1 MADNNEIDSL
11 KLGIEVGDLSS
22 SDIKN
27 IKDLSSSL
35 AALDK
40 VLSSEFMKNLETL
53 SHLKINV
60 NVSKLKQAAK
70 QVQKAVA
77 PTSASGT
84 VLDGDVDI
92 AEEKKRLQ
100 KEIKQR
106 QQAIDSI
113 FEESGKS
120 AKDSAAVFIEK
131 GVIEPEIKANEEQE
145 KQISLWEKFK
155 QKVKSVGEVIKK
167 LGKAIVRVAIYRAIR
182 AAIKGIVQ
190 TIRNGLQAFAEFSPK
205 FEQTMTALTSA
216 GRNFK
221 MSFTAAFAPI
231 LESIAP
237 ALIQIVNSFT
247 QLNNKLAETI
257 AYLKGAGEYTKVNTE
272 YQEQY
277 NKAVNLLPFD
287 KFNVLQQS
295 SYGGFE
301 KVAVDT
307 EKMAKNAP
315 KLGKIKAVITSFKE
329 TLKDVVATLGKA
341 WEFIKSIFG
350 ECGDV
355 ILTFMKS
362 NIDFSKLLWQTLG
375 SLLNVVK
382 VILNLDFSKSI
393 IYTSLTLL
401 SGVLTTIVGIAKTFL
416 DILNSIL
423 NRDFSGFGER
433 VKSYFN
439 FGFTKKAKNAPKLGK
454 IKAVITSFKETLKDV
469 VATLGK
475 AWEFIKS
482 IFGECGD
489 VILTFMK
496 SNIDFSKLLWQTL
509 GSLLNVVKVI
519 LNLDFSKSIIYTS
532 LTLLSGV
539 LTTIVGIAKTFLDIL
554 NSILNRDFSG
564 FGERVKSYFNFGFT
578 KNLWNRG
585 RRGGFIK
592 DFLKW
597 KFHIGTYATGG
608 LPDTGSLFL
617 AGERG
622 AELVTNVGSSQSA
635 VMNMQQ
641 LQQAIYGGMVSAL
654 STMQQVGGHETAQP
668 ITVKIGEDTL
678 FEITRKSATRRGLDF
693 AKV

>member
-60 NVSKLKQAAK
+60 NVSELKQAAK

-77 PTSASGT
+77 PTPASGT
-84 VLDGDVDI
+84 VLGGGVDI
-92 AEEKKRLQ
+92 AEEKKKLQ

-106 QQAIDSI
+106 QQAIDENLEYSQKIFDGAAGTPFQLRAEDLQKEQDVAQATWQSYREMAKEARKTKKALESTVFGANSKNKTSYQYIGKDLTAVKQTITGTLDKITITTKGKSNEVKKAIDSI

-120 AKDSAAVFIEK
+120 AKDSASVFIEK
-131 GVIEPEIKANEEQE
+131 GVIEPEIKANEQQ
-145 KQISLWEKFK
+145 KKHIILWEKFK
-155 QKVKSVGEVIKK
+155 QKVKSVGDVIKKLGDREDKEEKKSKASGFGGK

-190 TIRNGLQAFAEFSPK
+190 TIRQGLQAFAEFSPK

-221 MSFTAAFAPI
+221 MSFTTAFAPI

-301 KVAVDT
+301 KAAVDT

-315 KLGKIKAVITSFKE
+315 KLEKIKAVITSFKE
-329 TLKDVVATLGKA
+329 GLKVVVATLGKA

-350 ECGDV
+350 EYGDV
-355 ILTFMKS
+355 ILTVMKS
-362 NIDFSKLLWQTLG
+362 SIDFSKMLWQTLG

-416 DILNSIL
+416 DII
-423 NRDFSGFGER
+423 
-433 VKSYFN
+433 
-439 FGFTKKAKNAPKLGK
+439 
-454 IKAVITSFKETLKDV
+454 
-469 VATLGK
+469 
-475 AWEFIKS
+475 
-482 IFGECGD
+482 
-489 VILTFMK
+489 
-496 SNIDFSKLLWQTL
+496 
-509 GSLLNVVKVI
+509 
-519 LNLDFSKSIIYTS
+519 
-532 LTLLSGV
+532 
-539 LTTIVGIAKTFLDIL
+539 

-622 AELVTNVGSSQSA
+622 AELVTNVGSGQSA

>member
-60 NVSKLKQAAK
+60 NVSELKQAAK

-77 PTSASGT
+77 PELKDGAIFG
-84 VLDGDVDI
+84 GDVDI
-92 AEEKKRLQ
+92 AEEKKKLQ
-100 KEIKQR
+100 KLMKQR
-106 QQAIDSI
+106 QQAIDENLEYSQKIFDGVSGNPFQLRAEDLQKEQDAAQATLQSYKEMAKEARKTKQALESTIFGANSKTSYQYIGKDLTAVKQTITGTLDKITITTKGKSNEVKKAIDSI

-131 GVIEPEIKANEEQE
+131 GVIEPEIKANEQQ
-145 KQISLWEKFK
+145 KKHISLWERFK
-155 QKVKSVGEVIKK
+155 QKVKSVGEVIKKLGDREDKEEKKSKASGFGGK

-190 TIRNGLQAFAEFSPK
+190 TIRQGLQAFAEFSPK

-301 KVAVDT
+301 KAAVDT

-315 KLGKIKAVITSFKE
+315 KLEKIKAYITSYKE
-329 TLKDVVATLGKA
+329 TLKAVVSTLGKA
-341 WEFIKSIFG
+341 WEFVKSIFG
-350 ECGDV
+350 EYGDI
-355 ILTFMKS
+355 ILTVMKS
-362 NIDFSKLLWQTLG
+362 SVDFSKLLWQ
-375 SLLNVVK
+375 V
-382 VILNLDFSKSI
+382 
-393 IYTSLTLL
+393 
-401 SGVLTTIVGIAKTFL
+401 
-416 DILNSIL
+416 
-423 NRDFSGFGER
+423 
-433 VKSYFN
+433 
-439 FGFTKKAKNAPKLGK
+439 
-454 IKAVITSFKETLKDV
+454 
-469 VATLGK
+469 
-475 AWEFIKS
+475 
-482 IFGECGD
+482 
-489 VILTFMK
+489 
-496 SNIDFSKLLWQTL
+496 L

-578 KNLWNRG
+578 KNLWG
-585 RRGGFIK
+585 RSRKGGFIK

-617 AGERG
+617 AGEHG
-622 AELVTNVGSSQSA
+622 AELVTNVGSGQSA

>member
-60 NVSKLKQAAK
+60 NVSELKQAAK

-77 PTSASGT
+77 PTSTSGT
-84 VLDGDVDI
+84 IFGDGVDVADI
-92 AEEKKRLQ
+92 TEEKKKLQ
-100 KEIKQR
+100 KLIKQR
-106 QQAIDSI
+106 QQAIDENLEYSQKVLDDKPDNP
-113 FEESGKS
+113 FLLR
-120 AKDSAAVFIEK
+120 AKELQQQQDIDLATLQSYREQINEARKKQKALENANLSEVKKNAEK
-131 GVIEPEIKANEEQE
+131 NVVQPEIKANEQQE
-145 KQISLWEKFK
+145 KHISLWEKFK
-155 QKVKSVGEVIKK
+155 QKVKSVGDVIKKLGDREDKEEKKSKASGFVGK
-167 LGKAIVRVAIYRAIR
+167 LGKAIVRVAVYRAIR

-190 TIRNGLQAFAEFSPK
+190 TIRNGLQSFAEFSPK

-247 QLNNKLAETI
+247 QLNNKLAETL

-277 NKAVNLLPFD
+277 NKAINLLPFD

-301 KVAVDT
+301 KTAVDT

-315 KLGKIKAVITSFKE
+315 KLEKIKAVITSFKE
-329 TLKDVVATLGKA
+329 ALKAVVAALGKA
-341 WEFIKSIFG
+341 WEYIKSIFG
-350 ECGDV
+350 EYGDV
-355 ILTFMKS
+355 ILTVMKAS
-362 NIDFSKLLWQTLG
+362 INFGKQLWETLG
-375 SLLNVVK
+375 ALINAIK

-393 IYTSLTLL
+393 IYSSLAVFA
-401 SGVLTTIVGIAKTFL
+401 GILTTIVGIAKTFL
-416 DILNSIL
+416 DILKSIL
-423 NRDFSGFGER
+423 TLDFSGFGER
-433 VKSYFN
+433 VKGYFN
-439 FGFTKKAKNAPKLGK
+439 
-454 IKAVITSFKETLKDV
+454 
-469 VATLGK
+469 
-475 AWEFIKS
+475 
-482 IFGECGD
+482 
-489 VILTFMK
+489 
-496 SNIDFSKLLWQTL
+496 
-509 GSLLNVVKVI
+509 
-519 LNLDFSKSIIYTS
+519 Y
-532 LTLLSGV
+532 
-539 LTTIVGIAKTFLDIL
+539 
-554 NSILNRDFSG
+554 
-564 FGERVKSYFNFGFT
+564 GFT

-585 RRGGFIK
+585 GRGRGIK
-592 DFLKW
+592 NFFKGL
-597 KFHIGTYATGG
+597 FNIGTYATGG
-608 LPDTGSLFL
+608 FPDTGSLFL

-622 AELVTNVGSSQSA
+622 AELVTNVGSGQSA

>member
-60 NVSKLKQAAK
+60 NVSELKQAAK

-77 PTSASGT
+77 PTPASGT
-84 VLDGDVDI
+84 VLGGGVDI
-92 AEEKKRLQ
+92 AEEKKKLQ

-106 QQAIDSI
+106 QQAIDENLEYSQKIFDGAAGNPFQLSAEDLQKEQDVAQATWQSYREMAKEARKTKKALESTVFGANSKNKTSYQYIGKDLTAVKQTITGTLDKITITTKGKSNEVKKAIDSI

-131 GVIEPEIKANEEQE
+131 GVIEPEIKANEQQ
-145 KQISLWEKFK
+145 KKHIILWEKFK
-155 QKVKSVGEVIKK
+155 QTVKSVGDVIKKLGDREDKEEKKSRASGFGGK

-190 TIRNGLQAFAEFSPK
+190 TIKQGLQAFAEFSPK

-237 ALIQIVNSFT
+237 ALIQIVNSST

-301 KVAVDT
+301 KAAVDT

-315 KLGKIKAVITSFKE
+315 KLEKIKAVITSFKE
-329 TLKDVVATLGKA
+329 ALKAVVGALGKA
-341 WEFIKSIFG
+341 WEFVKSIFG
-350 ECGDV
+350 EYGDV
-355 ILTFMKS
+355 ILTVMKAS
-362 NIDFSKLLWQTLG
+362 INFGKQIWEVLG
-375 SLLNVVK
+375 ALINAIK

-393 IYTSLTLL
+393 IYSSLAVFA
-401 SGVLTTIVGIAKTFL
+401 GILTTIVGIAKTFL
-416 DILNSIL
+416 DILKSIL
-423 NRDFSGFGER
+423 TLDFSGFGER
-433 VKSYFN
+433 VKGYFN
-439 FGFTKKAKNAPKLGK
+439 
-454 IKAVITSFKETLKDV
+454 
-469 VATLGK
+469 
-475 AWEFIKS
+475 
-482 IFGECGD
+482 
-489 VILTFMK
+489 
-496 SNIDFSKLLWQTL
+496 
-509 GSLLNVVKVI
+509 
-519 LNLDFSKSIIYTS
+519 Y
-532 LTLLSGV
+532 
-539 LTTIVGIAKTFLDIL
+539 
-554 NSILNRDFSG
+554 
-564 FGERVKSYFNFGFT
+564 GFT

-585 RRGGFIK
+585 GRGKGIK
-592 DFLKW
+592 NFFKGL
-597 KFHIGTYATGG
+597 FNIGTYATGG

-622 AELVTNVGSSQSA
+622 AELVTNVGSGQSA

>member
-60 NVSKLKQAAK
+60 NVSELKQAAK

-77 PTSASGT
+77 PTSASETIFG
-84 VLDGDVDI
+84 DGVDVADI
-92 AEEKKRLQ
+92 TEEKKKLQ
-100 KEIKQR
+100 KLIKQR
-106 QQAIDSI
+106 QQAIDENLEYSQKVLDDKPDNP
-113 FEESGKS
+113 FLLR
-120 AKDSAAVFIEK
+120 AKELQQQQDIDLATLQSYREQINEARKKQKALENANFSEVKKNAEK
-131 GVIEPEIKANEEQE
+131 NVVQPEIKANEQQE
-145 KQISLWEKFK
+145 KHISLWEKFK

-167 LGKAIVRVAIYRAIR
+167 LGDREDKEEKKSKASGFVGKLGKAIVRVAVYRAIR

-190 TIRNGLQAFAEFSPK
+190 TIRSGLQSFAEFSPK

-247 QLNNKLAETI
+247 QLNNKLAETL

-277 NKAVNLLPFD
+277 NKAINLLPFD

-301 KVAVDT
+301 KTAVDT

-315 KLGKIKAVITSFKE
+315 KLEKIKAVITSFKE
-329 TLKDVVATLGKA
+329 ALKAVVAALGKA
-341 WEFIKSIFG
+341 WEYIKSIFG
-350 ECGDV
+350 EYGDV
-355 ILTFMKS
+355 ILTVMKAS
-362 NIDFSKLLWQTLG
+362 INFGKQLWETLG
-375 SLLNVVK
+375 ALINAIK

-393 IYTSLTLL
+393 IYSSLAVFA
-401 SGVLTTIVGIAKTFL
+401 GILTTIVGIAKTFL
-416 DILNSIL
+416 DILKSIL
-423 NRDFSGFGER
+423 TLDFSGFGER
-433 VKSYFN
+433 VKGYFN
-439 FGFTKKAKNAPKLGK
+439 
-454 IKAVITSFKETLKDV
+454 
-469 VATLGK
+469 
-475 AWEFIKS
+475 
-482 IFGECGD
+482 
-489 VILTFMK
+489 
-496 SNIDFSKLLWQTL
+496 
-509 GSLLNVVKVI
+509 
-519 LNLDFSKSIIYTS
+519 Y
-532 LTLLSGV
+532 
-539 LTTIVGIAKTFLDIL
+539 
-554 NSILNRDFSG
+554 
-564 FGERVKSYFNFGFT
+564 GFT

-585 RRGGFIK
+585 GRGRGIK
-592 DFLKW
+592 NFFKGL
-597 KFHIGTYATGG
+597 FNIGTYATGG

>member
-60 NVSKLKQAAK
+60 NVSELKQAAK

-84 VLDGDVDI
+84 IFGDGVDVADI
-92 AEEKKRLQ
+92 TEEKKKLQ
-100 KEIKQR
+100 KLIKQR
-106 QQAIDSI
+106 QQAIDENLEYSQKVLDDKPDNP
-113 FEESGKS
+113 FLLR
-120 AKDSAAVFIEK
+120 AKELQQQQDIDLATLQSYREQINEARKKQKALENANFSEVKKNAEK
-131 GVIEPEIKANEEQE
+131 NVVQPEIKANEQQE
-145 KQISLWEKFK
+145 KHISLWEKFK
-155 QKVKSVGEVIKK
+155 QKVKSVGDVIKKLGDREDKEEKKSKASGFVGK
-167 LGKAIVRVAIYRAIR
+167 LGKAIVRVAVYRAIR

-190 TIRNGLQAFAEFSPK
+190 TIRSGLQSFAEFSPK

-247 QLNNKLAETI
+247 QLNNKLAETL

-277 NKAVNLLPFD
+277 NKAINLLPFD

-301 KVAVDT
+301 KTAVDT

-315 KLGKIKAVITSFKE
+315 KLEKIKAVITSFKE
-329 TLKDVVATLGKA
+329 ALKAVVAALGKA
-341 WEFIKSIFG
+341 WEYIKSIFG
-350 ECGDV
+350 EYGDV
-355 ILTFMKS
+355 ILTVMKAS
-362 NIDFSKLLWQTLG
+362 INFGKQLWETLG
-375 SLLNVVK
+375 ALINAIK

-393 IYTSLTLL
+393 IYSSLAVFA
-401 SGVLTTIVGIAKTFL
+401 GILTTIVGIAKTFL
-416 DILNSIL
+416 DILKSIL
-423 NRDFSGFGER
+423 TLDFSGFGER

-439 FGFTKKAKNAPKLGK
+439 
-454 IKAVITSFKETLKDV
+454 
-469 VATLGK
+469 
-475 AWEFIKS
+475 
-482 IFGECGD
+482 
-489 VILTFMK
+489 
-496 SNIDFSKLLWQTL
+496 
-509 GSLLNVVKVI
+509 
-519 LNLDFSKSIIYTS
+519 Y
-532 LTLLSGV
+532 
-539 LTTIVGIAKTFLDIL
+539 
-554 NSILNRDFSG
+554 
-564 FGERVKSYFNFGFT
+564 GFT

-585 RRGGFIK
+585 GRGRGIK
-592 DFLKW
+592 NFFKGL
-597 KFHIGTYATGG
+597 FNIGTYATGG

-622 AELVTNVGSSQSA
+622 AELVTNVGSGQSA

>member
-60 NVSKLKQAAK
+60 NVSELKQAAK

-77 PTSASGT
+77 PTSTSGT
-84 VLDGDVDI
+84 IFGDGVDVADI
-92 AEEKKRLQ
+92 TEEKKKLQ
-100 KEIKQR
+100 KLIKQR
-106 QQAIDSI
+106 QQAIDENLEYSQKVLDDKPDNP
-113 FEESGKS
+113 FLLR
-120 AKDSAAVFIEK
+120 AKELQQQQDIDLATLQSYRKQINEARKNQKALENANLSEVKKNAEK
-131 GVIEPEIKANEEQE
+131 NVVQPEIKANEQQE
-145 KQISLWEKFK
+145 KHISLWEKFK
-155 QKVKSVGEVIKK
+155 QKVKSVGDVIKKLGDREDKEEKKSKASGFVGK
-167 LGKAIVRVAIYRAIR
+167 LGKAIVRVAVYRAIR

-190 TIRNGLQAFAEFSPK
+190 TIRNGLQSFAEFSPK

-301 KVAVDT
+301 KAAVDT

-315 KLGKIKAVITSFKE
+315 KLEKIKAVITSFKE
-329 TLKDVVATLGKA
+329 TLKAVVATLGKA
-341 WEFIKSIFG
+341 WEYIKSIFG
-350 ECGDV
+350 EYGDV
-355 ILTFMKS
+355 ILTVMKAS
-362 NIDFSKLLWQTLG
+362 INFGKQLWETLG
-375 SLLNVVK
+375 ALINAIK

-393 IYTSLTLL
+393 IYSSLAVFA
-401 SGVLTTIVGIAKTFL
+401 GILTTIVGIAKTFL
-416 DILNSIL
+416 DILKSIL
-423 NRDFSGFGER
+423 TLDFSGFGER
-433 VKSYFN
+433 VKGYFN
-439 FGFTKKAKNAPKLGK
+439 
-454 IKAVITSFKETLKDV
+454 
-469 VATLGK
+469 
-475 AWEFIKS
+475 
-482 IFGECGD
+482 
-489 VILTFMK
+489 
-496 SNIDFSKLLWQTL
+496 
-509 GSLLNVVKVI
+509 
-519 LNLDFSKSIIYTS
+519 Y
-532 LTLLSGV
+532 
-539 LTTIVGIAKTFLDIL
+539 
-554 NSILNRDFSG
+554 
-564 FGERVKSYFNFGFT
+564 GFT

-585 RRGGFIK
+585 GRGRGIK
-592 DFLKW
+592 NFFKGL
-597 KFHIGTYATGG
+597 FNIGTYATGG
-608 LPDTGSLFL
+608 FPDTGSLFL

-622 AELVTNVGSSQSA
+622 AELVTNVGSGQSA

>member
-60 NVSKLKQAAK
+60 NVSELKQAAK

-84 VLDGDVDI
+84 IFGDGVDVADI
-92 AEEKKRLQ
+92 TEEKRKLQ
-100 KEIKQR
+100 KLIKQR
-106 QQAIDSI
+106 QQAIDENLEYSEKVLDNKPDNP
-113 FEESGKS
+113 FLLR
-120 AKDSAAVFIEK
+120 AKELQQQQDIDRATLQSYREQINEARKKQKALENANFSEVKKNAEK
-131 GVIEPEIKANEEQE
+131 NVVQPEIKANEQQE
-145 KQISLWEKFK
+145 KHISLWEKFK

-167 LGKAIVRVAIYRAIR
+167 LGDREDKEEKKSKASGFVGKLGKAIVRVAVYRAIR

-190 TIRNGLQAFAEFSPK
+190 TIRSGLQSFAEFSPK

-247 QLNNKLAETI
+247 QLNNKLAETL

-277 NKAVNLLPFD
+277 NKAINLLPFD

-301 KVAVDT
+301 KTAVDT

-315 KLGKIKAVITSFKE
+315 KLEKIKAVITSFKE
-329 TLKDVVATLGKA
+329 ALKAVVAALGKA
-341 WEFIKSIFG
+341 WEYIKSIFG
-350 ECGDV
+350 EYGDV
-355 ILTFMKS
+355 ILTVMKAS
-362 NIDFSKLLWQTLG
+362 INFGKQLWETLG
-375 SLLNVVK
+375 ALINAIK

-393 IYTSLTLL
+393 IYSSLAVFA
-401 SGVLTTIVGIAKTFL
+401 GILTTIVGIAKTFL
-416 DILNSIL
+416 DILKSIL
-423 NRDFSGFGER
+423 TLDFSGFGER
-433 VKSYFN
+433 VKGYFN
-439 FGFTKKAKNAPKLGK
+439 
-454 IKAVITSFKETLKDV
+454 
-469 VATLGK
+469 
-475 AWEFIKS
+475 
-482 IFGECGD
+482 
-489 VILTFMK
+489 
-496 SNIDFSKLLWQTL
+496 
-509 GSLLNVVKVI
+509 
-519 LNLDFSKSIIYTS
+519 Y
-532 LTLLSGV
+532 
-539 LTTIVGIAKTFLDIL
+539 
-554 NSILNRDFSG
+554 
-564 FGERVKSYFNFGFT
+564 GFT

-585 RRGGFIK
+585 GRGRGIK
-592 DFLKW
+592 NFFKGL
-597 KFHIGTYATGG
+597 FNIGTYATGG
-608 LPDTGSLFL
+608 FPDTGSLFL

>member
-60 NVSKLKQAAK
+60 NVSELKQAAK

-84 VLDGDVDI
+84 IFGDGVDVADI
-92 AEEKKRLQ
+92 TEEKRKLQ
-100 KEIKQR
+100 KLIKQR
-106 QQAIDSI
+106 QQAIDENLEYSEKVLDNKPDNP
-113 FEESGKS
+113 FLLR
-120 AKDSAAVFIEK
+120 AKELQQQQDIDLATLQSYRKQINEARKTQKALENANLSEVKKNAEK
-131 GVIEPEIKANEEQE
+131 NVVQPEIKANEQQE
-145 KQISLWEKFK
+145 KHISLWERFK

-167 LGKAIVRVAIYRAIR
+167 LGDREDKEEKKSKASGFVGKLGKAIVRVAVYRAIR

-190 TIRNGLQAFAEFSPK
+190 TIRSGLQSFAEFSPK

-247 QLNNKLAETI
+247 QLNNKLAETL

-277 NKAVNLLPFD
+277 NKAINLLPFD

-301 KVAVDT
+301 KTAVDT

-315 KLGKIKAVITSFKE
+315 KLEKIKAVITSFKE
-329 TLKDVVATLGKA
+329 ALKAVVAALGKA
-341 WEFIKSIFG
+341 WEYIKSIFG
-350 ECGDV
+350 EYGDV
-355 ILTFMKS
+355 ILTVMKAS
-362 NIDFSKLLWQTLG
+362 INFGKQLWETLG
-375 SLLNVVK
+375 ALINAIK

-393 IYTSLTLL
+393 IYSSLAVFA
-401 SGVLTTIVGIAKTFL
+401 GILTTIVGIAKTFL
-416 DILNSIL
+416 DILKSIL
-423 NRDFSGFGER
+423 TLDFSGFGER
-433 VKSYFN
+433 VKGYFN
-439 FGFTKKAKNAPKLGK
+439 
-454 IKAVITSFKETLKDV
+454 
-469 VATLGK
+469 
-475 AWEFIKS
+475 
-482 IFGECGD
+482 
-489 VILTFMK
+489 
-496 SNIDFSKLLWQTL
+496 
-509 GSLLNVVKVI
+509 
-519 LNLDFSKSIIYTS
+519 Y
-532 LTLLSGV
+532 
-539 LTTIVGIAKTFLDIL
+539 
-554 NSILNRDFSG
+554 
-564 FGERVKSYFNFGFT
+564 GFT

-585 RRGGFIK
+585 GRGRGIK
-592 DFLKW
+592 NFFKGL
-597 KFHIGTYATGG
+597 FNIGTYATGG

-622 AELVTNVGSSQSA
+622 AELVTNVGSNQSA

>member
-60 NVSKLKQAAK
+60 NVSELKQAAK

-77 PTSASGT
+77 PTSASETIFG
-84 VLDGDVDI
+84 DGVDVADI
-92 AEEKKRLQ
+92 TEEKKKLQ
-100 KEIKQR
+100 KLIKQR
-106 QQAIDSI
+106 QQAIDENLEYSQKVLDDKPDNP
-113 FEESGKS
+113 FLLR
-120 AKDSAAVFIEK
+120 AKELQQQQDIDLATLQSYRKQINEARKKQKALENANLSEVKKNAEK
-131 GVIEPEIKANEEQE
+131 NVVQPEIKANEQQE
-145 KQISLWEKFK
+145 KHISLWEKFK

-167 LGKAIVRVAIYRAIR
+167 LGDREDKEEKKSKASGFVGKLGKAIVRVAVYRAIR

-190 TIRNGLQAFAEFSPK
+190 TISNGLQSFAEFSPK

-301 KVAVDT
+301 KAAVDT

-315 KLGKIKAVITSFKE
+315 KLEKIKAVIISFKE
-329 TLKDVVATLGKA
+329 ALKAVVAALGKA
-341 WEFIKSIFG
+341 WEYIKSIFG
-350 ECGDV
+350 EYGDV
-355 ILTFMKS
+355 ILTVMKAS
-362 NIDFSKLLWQTLG
+362 INFGKQLWETLG
-375 SLLNVVK
+375 ALINAIK

-393 IYTSLTLL
+393 IYSSLAVFA
-401 SGVLTTIVGIAKTFL
+401 GILTTIVGIAKTFL
-416 DILNSIL
+416 DILKSIL
-423 NRDFSGFGER
+423 TLDFSGFGER
-433 VKSYFN
+433 VKGYFN
-439 FGFTKKAKNAPKLGK
+439 
-454 IKAVITSFKETLKDV
+454 
-469 VATLGK
+469 
-475 AWEFIKS
+475 
-482 IFGECGD
+482 
-489 VILTFMK
+489 
-496 SNIDFSKLLWQTL
+496 
-509 GSLLNVVKVI
+509 
-519 LNLDFSKSIIYTS
+519 Y
-532 LTLLSGV
+532 
-539 LTTIVGIAKTFLDIL
+539 
-554 NSILNRDFSG
+554 
-564 FGERVKSYFNFGFT
+564 GFT

-585 RRGGFIK
+585 GRGKGIK
-592 DFLKW
+592 NFFKGL
-597 KFHIGTYATGG
+597 FNIGTYATGG

-622 AELVTNVGSSQSA
+622 AELVTNVGSGQSA

>member
-60 NVSKLKQAAK
+60 NVSELKQAAK

-84 VLDGDVDI
+84 IFGDGVDVADI
-92 AEEKKRLQ
+92 TEEKRKLQ
-100 KEIKQR
+100 KLIKQR
-106 QQAIDSI
+106 QQAIDENLEYSEKVLDNKPDNP
-113 FEESGKS
+113 FLLR
-120 AKDSAAVFIEK
+120 AKELQQQQDIDRATLQSYREQINEARKKQKALENANFSEVKKNAEK
-131 GVIEPEIKANEEQE
+131 NVVQPEIKANEQQE
-145 KQISLWEKFK
+145 KHISLWEKFK
-155 QKVKSVGEVIKK
+155 QKVKSVGDVIKKLGDREDKEEKKSKASGFVGK
-167 LGKAIVRVAIYRAIR
+167 LGKAIVRVAVYRAIR

-190 TIRNGLQAFAEFSPK
+190 TIRNGLQSFAEFSPK

-277 NKAVNLLPFD
+277 NKAINLLPFD

-301 KVAVDT
+301 KTAVDT

-315 KLGKIKAVITSFKE
+315 KLEKIKAVITSFKE
-329 TLKDVVATLGKA
+329 ALKAVVAALGKA
-341 WEFIKSIFG
+341 WEYIKSIFG
-350 ECGDV
+350 EYGDV
-355 ILTFMKS
+355 ILTVMKAS
-362 NIDFSKLLWQTLG
+362 INFGKQLWETLG
-375 SLLNVVK
+375 ALINAIK

-393 IYTSLTLL
+393 IYSSLAVFA
-401 SGVLTTIVGIAKTFL
+401 GILTTIVGIAKTFL
-416 DILNSIL
+416 DILKSIL
-423 NRDFSGFGER
+423 TLDFSGFGER
-433 VKSYFN
+433 VKGYFN
-439 FGFTKKAKNAPKLGK
+439 
-454 IKAVITSFKETLKDV
+454 
-469 VATLGK
+469 
-475 AWEFIKS
+475 
-482 IFGECGD
+482 
-489 VILTFMK
+489 
-496 SNIDFSKLLWQTL
+496 
-509 GSLLNVVKVI
+509 
-519 LNLDFSKSIIYTS
+519 Y
-532 LTLLSGV
+532 
-539 LTTIVGIAKTFLDIL
+539 
-554 NSILNRDFSG
+554 
-564 FGERVKSYFNFGFT
+564 GFT

-585 RRGGFIK
+585 GRGKGIK
-592 DFLKW
+592 NFFKGL
-597 KFHIGTYATGG
+597 FNIGTYATGG

>member
-60 NVSKLKQAAK
+60 NVSELKQAAK

-84 VLDGDVDI
+84 IFGDGVDVADI
-92 AEEKKRLQ
+92 TEEKRKLQ
-100 KEIKQR
+100 KLIKQR
-106 QQAIDSI
+106 QQAIDENLEYSEKVLDNKPDNP
-113 FEESGKS
+113 FLLR
-120 AKDSAAVFIEK
+120 AKELQQQQDIDRATLQSYREQINEARKKQKALENANFSEVKKNAEK
-131 GVIEPEIKANEEQE
+131 NVVQPEIKANEQQE
-145 KQISLWEKFK
+145 KHISLWEKFK

-167 LGKAIVRVAIYRAIR
+167 LGDREDKEEKKSKASGFVGKLGKAIVRVAVYRAIR

-190 TIRNGLQAFAEFSPK
+190 TIRSGLQSFAEFSPK

-247 QLNNKLAETI
+247 QLNNKLAETL

-301 KVAVDT
+301 KAAVDT
-307 EKMAKNAP
+307 EKMAENAP
-315 KLGKIKAVITSFKE
+315 KLEKIKAVITSFKE
-329 TLKDVVATLGKA
+329 TLKAVVATLGKA

-350 ECGDV
+350 EYGDV
-355 ILTFMKS
+355 ILTVMKAS
-362 NIDFSKLLWQTLG
+362 INFGKQLLETLG
-375 SLLNVVK
+375 ALINAIK

-393 IYTSLTLL
+393 IYSSLAVFA
-401 SGVLTTIVGIAKTFL
+401 GILTTIVGIAKTFL
-416 DILNSIL
+416 DILKSIL
-423 NRDFSGFGER
+423 TLDFSGFGER
-433 VKSYFN
+433 VKGYFN
-439 FGFTKKAKNAPKLGK
+439 
-454 IKAVITSFKETLKDV
+454 
-469 VATLGK
+469 
-475 AWEFIKS
+475 
-482 IFGECGD
+482 
-489 VILTFMK
+489 
-496 SNIDFSKLLWQTL
+496 
-509 GSLLNVVKVI
+509 
-519 LNLDFSKSIIYTS
+519 Y
-532 LTLLSGV
+532 
-539 LTTIVGIAKTFLDIL
+539 
-554 NSILNRDFSG
+554 
-564 FGERVKSYFNFGFT
+564 GFT

-585 RRGGFIK
+585 GRGRGIK
-592 DFLKW
+592 NFFKGL
-597 KFHIGTYATGG
+597 FNIGTYATGG

-622 AELVTNVGSSQSA
+622 AELVTNVGSGQSA

>member
-60 NVSKLKQAAK
+60 NVSELKQAAK

-77 PTSASGT
+77 PTPASGT
-84 VLDGDVDI
+84 VLGGGVDI
-92 AEEKKRLQ
+92 AEEKKKLQ

-106 QQAIDSI
+106 QQAIDENLEYSQKIFDGAAGNPFQLRAEDLQKEQDVAQATWQSYREMAKEARKTAKALESTIFGANSKNKTSYQYIGKDLTAVKQTITGTLDKITITTKGKSNEVKKAVDSI

-131 GVIEPEIKANEEQE
+131 GVIEPEIKANEQQE
-145 KQISLWEKFK
+145 KQISLWERFK
-155 QKVKSVGEVIKK
+155 QKVKSVGDVIKKLGDREDKEEKKSKASGFGGK

-190 TIRNGLQAFAEFSPK
+190 TIRQGLQAFAEFSPK

-301 KVAVDT
+301 KAAVDT

-315 KLGKIKAVITSFKE
+315 KLEKIKAVITSFKE
-329 TLKDVVATLGKA
+329 ALKAIVSTLGKA
-341 WEFIKSIFG
+341 WEFVKSIFG
-350 ECGDV
+350 EYGDV
-355 ILTFMKS
+355 ILTVMKS
-362 NIDFSKLLWQTLG
+362 SINFGKQIWEVLG
-375 SLLNVVK
+375 ALINAIK

-393 IYTSLTLL
+393 IYSSLAVFA
-401 SGVLTTIVGIAKTFL
+401 GILTTIVGIARTFL
-416 DILNSIL
+416 DILKSIL
-423 NRDFSGFGER
+423 TLDFSGFGER
-433 VKSYFN
+433 VKGYFN
-439 FGFTKKAKNAPKLGK
+439 
-454 IKAVITSFKETLKDV
+454 
-469 VATLGK
+469 
-475 AWEFIKS
+475 
-482 IFGECGD
+482 
-489 VILTFMK
+489 
-496 SNIDFSKLLWQTL
+496 
-509 GSLLNVVKVI
+509 
-519 LNLDFSKSIIYTS
+519 Y
-532 LTLLSGV
+532 
-539 LTTIVGIAKTFLDIL
+539 
-554 NSILNRDFSG
+554 
-564 FGERVKSYFNFGFT
+564 GFT

-585 RRGGFIK
+585 GRGKGIK
-592 DFLKW
+592 NFFKGL
-597 KFHIGTYATGG
+597 FNIGAYATGG

-622 AELVTNVGSSQSA
+622 AELVTNVGSGQSA

>member
-60 NVSKLKQAAK
+60 NVSELKQAAK

-84 VLDGDVDI
+84 VLGGDVDI

-106 QQAIDSI
+106 QQAIDENLEYSQKIFDGASGNPFQLRAEDLQKDQNAAQATLQSYKEMAKEARKTEKALESTIFGANSKNKTSYQYIGKDLTAVKQTITGTLDKITITTKGKSNEVKKAIDSI

-131 GVIEPEIKANEEQE
+131 GVIEPEIKANEQQE
-145 KQISLWEKFK
+145 KHISLWEKFK
-155 QKVKSVGEVIKK
+155 QKVKSVGDVIKKLGDREDKEEKKRKASGYVGK

-315 KLGKIKAVITSFKE
+315 KLEKIKAVITSFKE
-329 TLKDVVATLGKA
+329 ALKAVVATLGKA
-341 WEFIKSIFG
+341 WEYIKSIFG
-350 ECGDV
+350 E
-355 ILTFMKS
+355 
-362 NIDFSKLLWQTLG
+362 
-375 SLLNVVK
+375 
-382 VILNLDFSKSI
+382 
-393 IYTSLTLL
+393 Y
-401 SGVLTTIVGIAKTFL
+401 
-416 DILNSIL
+416 
-423 NRDFSGFGER
+423 
-433 VKSYFN
+433 
-439 FGFTKKAKNAPKLGK
+439 
-454 IKAVITSFKETLKDV
+454 
-469 VATLGK
+469 
-475 AWEFIKS
+475 
-482 IFGECGD
+482 GD

-622 AELVTNVGSSQSA
+622 AELVTNVGSGQSA

>member
-60 NVSKLKQAAK
+60 NVSELKQAAK

-77 PTSASGT
+77 PTSASETIFG
-84 VLDGDVDI
+84 DGVDVADI
-92 AEEKKRLQ
+92 TEEKKKLQ
-100 KEIKQR
+100 KLIKQR
-106 QQAIDSI
+106 QQAIDENLEYSQKVLDDKPDNP
-113 FEESGKS
+113 FLLR
-120 AKDSAAVFIEK
+120 AKELQQQQDIDLATLQSYRKQINEARKKQKALENANLSEVKKNVEK
-131 GVIEPEIKANEEQE
+131 NVVQPEIKANEQQE
-145 KQISLWEKFK
+145 KHISLWEKFK
-155 QKVKSVGEVIKK
+155 QKVKSVGDVIKKLGDREDKEEKKSKASGFAGK

-301 KVAVDT
+301 KAAVDT

-315 KLGKIKAVITSFKE
+315 KLEKTKAVIISFKE
-329 TLKDVVATLGKA
+329 ALKAVVAALGKA
-341 WEFIKSIFG
+341 WEYIKSIFG
-350 ECGDV
+350 EYGDV
-355 ILTFMKS
+355 ILTVMKAS
-362 NIDFSKLLWQTLG
+362 INFGKQLWETLG
-375 SLLNVVK
+375 ALINAIK

-393 IYTSLTLL
+393 IYSSLAVFA
-401 SGVLTTIVGIAKTFL
+401 GILTTIVGIAKTFL
-416 DILNSIL
+416 DILKSIL
-423 NRDFSGFGER
+423 TLDFSGFGER
-433 VKSYFN
+433 VKGYFN
-439 FGFTKKAKNAPKLGK
+439 
-454 IKAVITSFKETLKDV
+454 
-469 VATLGK
+469 
-475 AWEFIKS
+475 
-482 IFGECGD
+482 
-489 VILTFMK
+489 
-496 SNIDFSKLLWQTL
+496 
-509 GSLLNVVKVI
+509 
-519 LNLDFSKSIIYTS
+519 Y
-532 LTLLSGV
+532 
-539 LTTIVGIAKTFLDIL
+539 
-554 NSILNRDFSG
+554 
-564 FGERVKSYFNFGFT
+564 GFT

-585 RRGGFIK
+585 GRGKGIK
-592 DFLKW
+592 NFFKGL
-597 KFHIGTYATGG
+597 FNIGTYATGG

-622 AELVTNVGSSQSA
+622 AELVTNVGSGQSA

>member
-60 NVSKLKQAAK
+60 NVSELKQAAK

-84 VLDGDVDI
+84 IFGDGVDVADI
-92 AEEKKRLQ
+92 TEEKRKLQ
-100 KEIKQR
+100 KLIKQR
-106 QQAIDSI
+106 QQAIDENLEYSEKVLDNKPDNP
-113 FEESGKS
+113 FLLR
-120 AKDSAAVFIEK
+120 AKELQQQQDIDLATLQSYREQINEARKKQKALENANFSEVKKNAEK
-131 GVIEPEIKANEEQE
+131 NVVQPEIKANEQQE
-145 KQISLWEKFK
+145 KHISLWEKFK
-155 QKVKSVGEVIKK
+155 QKVKSVGDVIKKLGDREDKEEKKSKASGFVGK
-167 LGKAIVRVAIYRAIR
+167 LGKAIVRVAVYRAIR

-190 TIRNGLQAFAEFSPK
+190 TIRSGLQSFAEFSPK

-247 QLNNKLAETI
+247 QLNNKLAETL

-277 NKAVNLLPFD
+277 NKAINLLPFD

-301 KVAVDT
+301 KTAVDT

-315 KLGKIKAVITSFKE
+315 KLEKIKAVITSFKE
-329 TLKDVVATLGKA
+329 ALKAVVAALGKA
-341 WEFIKSIFG
+341 WEYIKSIFG
-350 ECGDV
+350 EYGDV
-355 ILTFMKS
+355 ILTVMKAS
-362 NIDFSKLLWQTLG
+362 INFGKQLWETLG
-375 SLLNVVK
+375 ALINAIK

-393 IYTSLTLL
+393 IYSSLAVFA
-401 SGVLTTIVGIAKTFL
+401 GILTTIVGIAKTFL
-416 DILNSIL
+416 DILKSIL
-423 NRDFSGFGER
+423 TLDFSGFGER
-433 VKSYFN
+433 VKGYFN
-439 FGFTKKAKNAPKLGK
+439 
-454 IKAVITSFKETLKDV
+454 
-469 VATLGK
+469 
-475 AWEFIKS
+475 
-482 IFGECGD
+482 
-489 VILTFMK
+489 
-496 SNIDFSKLLWQTL
+496 
-509 GSLLNVVKVI
+509 
-519 LNLDFSKSIIYTS
+519 Y
-532 LTLLSGV
+532 
-539 LTTIVGIAKTFLDIL
+539 
-554 NSILNRDFSG
+554 
-564 FGERVKSYFNFGFT
+564 GFT

-585 RRGGFIK
+585 GRGRGIK
-592 DFLKW
+592 NFFKGL
-597 KFHIGTYATGG
+597 FNIGTYATGG

>member
-60 NVSKLKQAAK
+60 NVSELKQAAK

-77 PTSASGT
+77 PELNNGT
-84 VLDGDVDI
+84 VFSGEVDI
-92 AEEKKRLQ
+92 ANITEEKKKLQ
-100 KEIKQR
+100 KLIKQR
-106 QQAIDSI
+106 QQAIDENLEYSKKVLDDKPDNPFLLRAKELQQQQDI
-113 FEESGKS
+113 DLATLQSYRKQINEARKKQKAIENANLSAT
-120 AKDSAAVFIEK
+120 AKDDKSSEVKKDVEK
-131 GVIEPEIKANEEQE
+131 NVVQPETKANEQQE
-145 KQISLWEKFK
+145 KHISLWERFK
-155 QKVKSVGEVIKK
+155 QKVKSVGEVIKKLGDREDKEEKKSKASGFGGK

-190 TIRNGLQAFAEFSPK
+190 TIRQGLQAFAEFSPK

-301 KVAVDT
+301 KAAVDT

-315 KLGKIKAVITSFKE
+315 KLEKIKAVITSFKE
-329 TLKDVVATLGKA
+329 TLKAVVSTLGKA
-341 WEFIKSIFG
+341 WEFVKSIFG
-350 ECGDV
+350 EYGDV
-355 ILTFMKS
+355 ILTVMKS
-362 NIDFSKLLWQTLG
+362 SVDFSKLLWQ
-375 SLLNVVK
+375 V
-382 VILNLDFSKSI
+382 
-393 IYTSLTLL
+393 
-401 SGVLTTIVGIAKTFL
+401 
-416 DILNSIL
+416 
-423 NRDFSGFGER
+423 
-433 VKSYFN
+433 
-439 FGFTKKAKNAPKLGK
+439 
-454 IKAVITSFKETLKDV
+454 
-469 VATLGK
+469 
-475 AWEFIKS
+475 
-482 IFGECGD
+482 
-489 VILTFMK
+489 
-496 SNIDFSKLLWQTL
+496 L

-578 KNLWNRG
+578 KNLWG
-585 RRGGFIK
+585 RSRKGGFIK

-622 AELVTNVGSSQSA
+622 AELVTNVGSGQSA

>member
-60 NVSKLKQAAK
+60 NVSELKQAAK

-84 VLDGDVDI
+84 IFGDGVDVADI
-92 AEEKKRLQ
+92 TEEKRKLQ
-100 KEIKQR
+100 KLIKQR
-106 QQAIDSI
+106 QQAIDENLEYSEKVLDNKPDNP
-113 FEESGKS
+113 FLLR
-120 AKDSAAVFIEK
+120 AKELQQQQDIDRATLQSYREQINEARKKQKALENANFSEVKKNAEK
-131 GVIEPEIKANEEQE
+131 NVVQPEIKANEQQE
-145 KQISLWEKFK
+145 KHISLWERFK

-167 LGKAIVRVAIYRAIR
+167 LGDREDKEEKKKKASGFVGKLGKAIVRVAVYRAIR

-190 TIRNGLQAFAEFSPK
+190 TIRSGLQSFAEFSPK

-247 QLNNKLAETI
+247 QLNNKLAETL

-277 NKAVNLLPFD
+277 NKAINLLPFD

-301 KVAVDT
+301 KTAVDT

-315 KLGKIKAVITSFKE
+315 KLEKIKAVITSFKE
-329 TLKDVVATLGKA
+329 ALKAVVAALGKA
-341 WEFIKSIFG
+341 WEYIKSIFG
-350 ECGDV
+350 EYGDV
-355 ILTFMKS
+355 ILTVMKAS
-362 NIDFSKLLWQTLG
+362 INFGKQLWETLG
-375 SLLNVVK
+375 ALINAIK

-393 IYTSLTLL
+393 IYSSLAVFA
-401 SGVLTTIVGIAKTFL
+401 GILTTIVGIAKTFL
-416 DILNSIL
+416 DILKSIL
-423 NRDFSGFGER
+423 TLDFSGFGER
-433 VKSYFN
+433 VKGYFN
-439 FGFTKKAKNAPKLGK
+439 
-454 IKAVITSFKETLKDV
+454 
-469 VATLGK
+469 
-475 AWEFIKS
+475 
-482 IFGECGD
+482 
-489 VILTFMK
+489 
-496 SNIDFSKLLWQTL
+496 
-509 GSLLNVVKVI
+509 
-519 LNLDFSKSIIYTS
+519 Y
-532 LTLLSGV
+532 
-539 LTTIVGIAKTFLDIL
+539 
-554 NSILNRDFSG
+554 
-564 FGERVKSYFNFGFT
+564 GFT

-585 RRGGFIK
+585 GRGKGIK
-592 DFLKW
+592 NFFKGL
-597 KFHIGTYATGG
+597 FNIGTYATGG

-622 AELVTNVGSSQSA
+622 AELVTNVGSGQSA

>member
-60 NVSKLKQAAK
+60 NVSELKQAAK

-77 PTSASGT
+77 PELKGGAILG
-84 VLDGDVDI
+84 GDVDI
-92 AEEKKRLQ
+92 AEEKKKLQ

-106 QQAIDSI
+106 QQAIDENLEYSQKIFDGASGNPFQLRAEELQKDQNTAQATLQSYTEMAKEARKTKKALENTVFGANSKTSYQYIGKDLAAVKQTITGTLDKITITTKGKSNEVKKAIDSI

-131 GVIEPEIKANEEQE
+131 GVIEPEIKANEQQ
-145 KQISLWEKFK
+145 KKHIILWEKFK

-167 LGKAIVRVAIYRAIR
+167 LGDREDKEEKKSKASGFGGKLGKAIVRVAIYRAIR
-182 AAIKGIVQ
+182 AAIKSIVQ
-190 TIRNGLQAFAEFSPK
+190 TISQGLQAFAEFSPK

-221 MSFTAAFAPI
+221 MSFTTAFAPI
-231 LESIAP
+231 LESVAP

-301 KVAVDT
+301 KAAVDT

-315 KLGKIKAVITSFKE
+315 KLEKINAVITSFKE
-329 TLKDVVATLGKA
+329 TLKAVVATLGKA
-341 WEFIKSIFG
+341 LEFIKSIFG
-350 ECGDV
+350 EYGDV
-355 ILTFMKS
+355 ILTVLKAS
-362 NIDFSKLLWQTLG
+362 IDLGKQIWETLG
-375 SLLNVVK
+375 ALINAIK

-416 DILNSIL
+416 DII
-423 NRDFSGFGER
+423 
-433 VKSYFN
+433 
-439 FGFTKKAKNAPKLGK
+439 
-454 IKAVITSFKETLKDV
+454 
-469 VATLGK
+469 
-475 AWEFIKS
+475 
-482 IFGECGD
+482 
-489 VILTFMK
+489 
-496 SNIDFSKLLWQTL
+496 
-509 GSLLNVVKVI
+509 
-519 LNLDFSKSIIYTS
+519 
-532 LTLLSGV
+532 
-539 LTTIVGIAKTFLDIL
+539 

-622 AELVTNVGSSQSA
+622 AELVTNVGSGQSA

>member
-60 NVSKLKQAAK
+60 NVSELKQAAK

-84 VLDGDVDI
+84 IFGDSVDVADI
-92 AEEKKRLQ
+92 TEEKRKLQ
-100 KEIKQR
+100 KLIKQR
-106 QQAIDSI
+106 QQAIDENLEYSQKVLDDKPDNP
-113 FEESGKS
+113 FLLR
-120 AKDSAAVFIEK
+120 AKELQQQQDIDLATLQSYREQINEARKKQKALENANLSEAKKDVEK
-131 GVIEPEIKANEEQE
+131 NVVQPETKANEQQE
-145 KQISLWEKFK
+145 KHISLWERFK
-155 QKVKSVGEVIKK
+155 QKVKSVSEVIKKLGDREDKEEKKSKASGFVGK
-167 LGKAIVRVAIYRAIR
+167 LGKAIVRVAVYRAIR
-182 AAIKGIVQ
+182 AAIKSIVQ
-190 TIRNGLQAFAEFSPK
+190 TIGQGLQAFAEFSPK

-301 KVAVDT
+301 KTAVDT

-315 KLGKIKAVITSFKE
+315 KLEKIKAVITSFKE
-329 TLKDVVATLGKA
+329 ALKAVVATLGKA
-341 WEFIKSIFG
+341 WEYIKSIFG
-350 ECGDV
+350 EYGDV
-355 ILTFMKS
+355 ILTVMKAS
-362 NIDFSKLLWQTLG
+362 IDFSKLLWQTLG

-416 DILNSIL
+416 DII
-423 NRDFSGFGER
+423 
-433 VKSYFN
+433 
-439 FGFTKKAKNAPKLGK
+439 
-454 IKAVITSFKETLKDV
+454 
-469 VATLGK
+469 
-475 AWEFIKS
+475 
-482 IFGECGD
+482 
-489 VILTFMK
+489 
-496 SNIDFSKLLWQTL
+496 
-509 GSLLNVVKVI
+509 
-519 LNLDFSKSIIYTS
+519 
-532 LTLLSGV
+532 
-539 LTTIVGIAKTFLDIL
+539 

-578 KNLWNRG
+578 KNLWDRG

>member
-60 NVSKLKQAAK
+60 NVSELKQAAK

-77 PTSASGT
+77 PTSASETIFG
-84 VLDGDVDI
+84 DGVDVADI
-92 AEEKKRLQ
+92 TEEKKKLQ
-100 KEIKQR
+100 KLIKQR
-106 QQAIDSI
+106 QQAIDENLEYSQKVLDDKPDNP
-113 FEESGKS
+113 FLLR
-120 AKDSAAVFIEK
+120 AKELQQQQDIDLATLQSYRKQINEARKNQKALENANLSEVKKNVEK
-131 GVIEPEIKANEEQE
+131 NVVQPEIKANEQQE
-145 KQISLWEKFK
+145 KHISLWEKFK

-167 LGKAIVRVAIYRAIR
+167 LGDREDKEEKKSKASGFVGKLGKAIVRVAVYRAIR
-182 AAIKGIVQ
+182 TAIKGIVQ
-190 TIRNGLQAFAEFSPK
+190 TIRSGLQSFAEFSPK

-247 QLNNKLAETI
+247 QLNNKLVETL

-315 KLGKIKAVITSFKE
+315 KLEKIKAVITSFKE
-329 TLKDVVATLGKA
+329 TLKAVVAALGKA
-341 WEFIKSIFG
+341 WEYIKSIFG
-350 ECGDV
+350 EYGDV
-355 ILTFMKS
+355 ILTVMKAS
-362 NIDFSKLLWQTLG
+362 INFGKQLWETLG
-375 SLLNVVK
+375 ALINAIK

-393 IYTSLTLL
+393 IYSSLAVFA
-401 SGVLTTIVGIAKTFL
+401 GILTTIVGIAKTFL
-416 DILNSIL
+416 DILKSIL
-423 NRDFSGFGER
+423 TLDFSGFGER
-433 VKSYFN
+433 VKGYFN
-439 FGFTKKAKNAPKLGK
+439 
-454 IKAVITSFKETLKDV
+454 
-469 VATLGK
+469 
-475 AWEFIKS
+475 
-482 IFGECGD
+482 
-489 VILTFMK
+489 
-496 SNIDFSKLLWQTL
+496 
-509 GSLLNVVKVI
+509 
-519 LNLDFSKSIIYTS
+519 Y
-532 LTLLSGV
+532 
-539 LTTIVGIAKTFLDIL
+539 
-554 NSILNRDFSG
+554 
-564 FGERVKSYFNFGFT
+564 GFT

-585 RRGGFIK
+585 GRGKGIK
-592 DFLKW
+592 NFFKGL
-597 KFHIGTYATGG
+597 FNIGTYATGG

>member
-60 NVSKLKQAAK
+60 NVSELKQAAK

-77 PTSASGT
+77 PE
-84 VLDGDVDI
+84 LKDGAILGGDADI
-92 AEEKKRLQ
+92 AEEKKKLQ
-100 KEIKQR
+100 KLIKQR
-106 QQAIDSI
+106 QQAIDENLEYSQKIFDGASGNPFQLRAEELQKEQDAAQAILQSYKEMAKEARKTKQALESTIFGANSKTSYQYIGKDLTAVKQTITGTLGKITITTKGKSNEVKKAIDSI

-131 GVIEPEIKANEEQE
+131 GVIEPEIKANEQQ
-145 KQISLWEKFK
+145 KKHIILWEKFK

-167 LGKAIVRVAIYRAIR
+167 LGDREDKEEKKSKASGFGGKLGKAIVRVAIYRAIR
-182 AAIKGIVQ
+182 AAIKIIVQ
-190 TIRNGLQAFAEFSPK
+190 TIRQGLQAFAEFSPK

-221 MSFTAAFAPI
+221 MSFTTAFAPI
-231 LESIAP
+231 LESVAP
-237 ALIQIVNSFT
+237 ALIQILNSFT
-247 QLNNKLAETI
+247 QLNNRLAETI

-301 KVAVDT
+301 KAAVDT

-315 KLGKIKAVITSFKE
+315 KLEKIKAVITSFKE
-329 TLKDVVATLGKA
+329 TLKAVVGALGKA
-341 WEFIKSIFG
+341 WEFVKSIFG
-350 ECGDV
+350 EYGDV
-355 ILTFMKS
+355 ILTVMKAC
-362 NIDFSKLLWQTLG
+362 IDFSKLLWQTLG

-416 DILNSIL
+416 DII
-423 NRDFSGFGER
+423 
-433 VKSYFN
+433 
-439 FGFTKKAKNAPKLGK
+439 
-454 IKAVITSFKETLKDV
+454 
-469 VATLGK
+469 
-475 AWEFIKS
+475 
-482 IFGECGD
+482 
-489 VILTFMK
+489 
-496 SNIDFSKLLWQTL
+496 
-509 GSLLNVVKVI
+509 
-519 LNLDFSKSIIYTS
+519 
-532 LTLLSGV
+532 
-539 LTTIVGIAKTFLDIL
+539 

-622 AELVTNVGSSQSA
+622 AELVTNVGSGQSA

-654 STMQQVGGHETAQP
+654 STMQQVGGHETVQP

>member
-60 NVSKLKQAAK
+60 NVSELKQAAK

-84 VLDGDVDI
+84 IFGDGVDVADI
-92 AEEKKRLQ
+92 TEEKKKLQ
-100 KEIKQR
+100 KLIKQR
-106 QQAIDSI
+106 QQAIDENLEYSEKVLDNKPDNP
-113 FEESGKS
+113 FLLR
-120 AKDSAAVFIEK
+120 AKELQQQQDIDRATLQSYREQINEARKKQKALENANFSEVKKNAEK
-131 GVIEPEIKANEEQE
+131 NVVQPEIKANEEQE

-155 QKVKSVGEVIKK
+155 QKVKSVGDVIKK
-167 LGKAIVRVAIYRAIR
+167 LGDREDKEEKKSKASGFVGKLGKAIIRVAIYRAIR

-190 TIRNGLQAFAEFSPK
+190 TISNGLQAFAEFSPK

-216 GRNFK
+216 GQNFK

-237 ALIQIVNSFT
+237 ALIHIVNSFT

-257 AYLKGAGEYTKVNTE
+257 AYLKGAGEYIKVNTE

-301 KVAVDT
+301 KAAVDT

-315 KLGKIKAVITSFKE
+315 KFEKIKAVITSFKE
-329 TLKDVVATLGKA
+329 TLKAVVATLGKA
-341 WEFIKSIFG
+341 WEYIKSIFG
-350 ECGDV
+350 EYGDV
-355 ILTFMKS
+355 ILTVMKAS
-362 NIDFSKLLWQTLG
+362 INFGKQIWEVLG
-375 SLLNVVK
+375 ALINAIK

-393 IYTSLTLL
+393 IYSSLAVFA
-401 SGVLTTIVGIAKTFL
+401 GILTTIVGVAKTFL
-416 DILNSIL
+416 DILKSIL
-423 NRDFSGFGER
+423 TLDFSGFGER
-433 VKSYFN
+433 VKGYFN
-439 FGFTKKAKNAPKLGK
+439 
-454 IKAVITSFKETLKDV
+454 
-469 VATLGK
+469 
-475 AWEFIKS
+475 
-482 IFGECGD
+482 
-489 VILTFMK
+489 
-496 SNIDFSKLLWQTL
+496 
-509 GSLLNVVKVI
+509 
-519 LNLDFSKSIIYTS
+519 Y
-532 LTLLSGV
+532 
-539 LTTIVGIAKTFLDIL
+539 
-554 NSILNRDFSG
+554 
-564 FGERVKSYFNFGFT
+564 GFT

-585 RRGGFIK
+585 GRGKGIK
-592 DFLKW
+592 NFFKGL
-597 KFHIGTYATGG
+597 FNIGTYATGG

-622 AELVTNVGSSQSA
+622 AELVTNVGSGQSA

>member
-60 NVSKLKQAAK
+60 NVSELKQAAK

-77 PTSASGT
+77 PTSASETIFG
-84 VLDGDVDI
+84 DGVDVADI
-92 AEEKKRLQ
+92 TEEKKKLQ
-100 KEIKQR
+100 KLIKQR
-106 QQAIDSI
+106 QQAIDENLEYSQKVLDDKPDNP
-113 FEESGKS
+113 FLLR
-120 AKDSAAVFIEK
+120 AKELQQQQDIDLATLQSYRKQINEARKKQKALENANLSEVKKNVEK
-131 GVIEPEIKANEEQE
+131 NVVQPEIKANEQQE
-145 KQISLWEKFK
+145 KHISLWEKFK
-155 QKVKSVGEVIKK
+155 QKVKSVGDVIKKLGDREDKEEKKSKASGFAGK

-182 AAIKGIVQ
+182 ATIKSIVQ
-190 TIRNGLQAFAEFSPK
+190 AIRQGLQAFAEFSPK

-221 MSFTAAFAPI
+221 MSFTTAFAPI

-301 KVAVDT
+301 KAAVDT

-315 KLGKIKAVITSFKE
+315 KLEKIKAVITSFKE
-329 TLKDVVATLGKA
+329 ALKAVVATLGKA
-341 WEFIKSIFG
+341 WEYIKSIFG
-350 ECGDV
+350 EYGDV
-355 ILTFMKS
+355 ILPVMKS
-362 NIDFSKLLWQTLG
+362 SIDFSKLLWQTLG

-393 IYTSLTLL
+393 IYSSLAVFA
-401 SGVLTTIVGIAKTFL
+401 GILTTIVGIAKTFL
-416 DILNSIL
+416 DILKSIL
-423 NRDFSGFGER
+423 TLDFSGFGER
-433 VKSYFN
+433 VKGYFN
-439 FGFTKKAKNAPKLGK
+439 
-454 IKAVITSFKETLKDV
+454 
-469 VATLGK
+469 
-475 AWEFIKS
+475 
-482 IFGECGD
+482 
-489 VILTFMK
+489 
-496 SNIDFSKLLWQTL
+496 
-509 GSLLNVVKVI
+509 
-519 LNLDFSKSIIYTS
+519 Y
-532 LTLLSGV
+532 
-539 LTTIVGIAKTFLDIL
+539 
-554 NSILNRDFSG
+554 
-564 FGERVKSYFNFGFT
+564 GFT

-585 RRGGFIK
+585 GRGRGIK
-592 DFLKW
+592 NFFKGL
-597 KFHIGTYATGG
+597 FNIGTYATGG

-622 AELVTNVGSSQSA
+622 AELVTNVGSGQSS

>member
-1 MADNNEIDSL
+1 MADNNEIHSL

-60 NVSKLKQAAK
+60 NVSELKQAAK

-77 PTSASGT
+77 PE
-84 VLDGDVDI
+84 LKDGAVFGGDIDI
-92 AEEKKRLQ
+92 AEEKKKLQ
-100 KEIKQR
+100 KVMKQR
-106 QQAIDSI
+106 QQAIDENLEYSQKIFDGASGNPFQLRAEELQKEQDAAQATLQSYKEMAKEARKTKKELESTVFGANSKTSYQYIGKDLTAVKQTITGTLDKITITTKGKSNEVKKAIDSI

-155 QKVKSVGEVIKK
+155 QKVKSVGDVIKKLGDREDKEEKKKKASGYVGK

-190 TIRNGLQAFAEFSPK
+190 TIRNGLQSFAEFSPK

-231 LESIAP
+231 LESLAP

-247 QLNNKLAETI
+247 QLNNKLAETL

-301 KVAVDT
+301 KAAVDT

-315 KLGKIKAVITSFKE
+315 KLEKIKAVITSFKE
-329 TLKDVVATLGKA
+329 TLKAVVATLGKA
-341 WEFIKSIFG
+341 WEYIKSIFG
-350 ECGDV
+350 EYGDV
-355 ILTFMKS
+355 ILTVMKAS
-362 NIDFSKLLWQTLG
+362 
-375 SLLNVVK
+375 
-382 VILNLDFSKSI
+382 
-393 IYTSLTLL
+393 
-401 SGVLTTIVGIAKTFL
+401 
-416 DILNSIL
+416 
-423 NRDFSGFGER
+423 
-433 VKSYFN
+433 
-439 FGFTKKAKNAPKLGK
+439 
-454 IKAVITSFKETLKDV
+454 
-469 VATLGK
+469 
-475 AWEFIKS
+475 
-482 IFGECGD
+482 
-489 VILTFMK
+489 
-496 SNIDFSKLLWQTL
+496 IDFSKLLWQTL

-578 KNLWNRG
+578 KNLWDRG

-678 FEITRKSATRRGLDF
+678 CEITRKSATRRGLDF

>member
-60 NVSKLKQAAK
+60 NVSELKQAAK

-84 VLDGDVDI
+84 IFGDGVDVADI
-92 AEEKKRLQ
+92 TEEKKKLQ
-100 KEIKQR
+100 KLIKQR
-106 QQAIDSI
+106 QQAIDENLEYSEKI
-113 FEESGKS
+113 LDNKPDNPFLLRAKELQQQQDIDLATLQSYREQINEARKKQKAIENANLSAT
-120 AKDSAAVFIEK
+120 AKDDKSSEVKKDVEK
-131 GVIEPEIKANEEQE
+131 NVVQPETKANEQQE
-145 KQISLWEKFK
+145 KHISLWEKFK
-155 QKVKSVGEVIKK
+155 QKVKSVGDVIKKLGDREDKEEKKRKASGYVGK

-190 TIRNGLQAFAEFSPK
+190 TIRNGLQSFAEFSPK

-315 KLGKIKAVITSFKE
+315 KLEKIKAVITSFKE

-350 ECGDV
+350 E
-355 ILTFMKS
+355 
-362 NIDFSKLLWQTLG
+362 
-375 SLLNVVK
+375 
-382 VILNLDFSKSI
+382 
-393 IYTSLTLL
+393 Y
-401 SGVLTTIVGIAKTFL
+401 
-416 DILNSIL
+416 
-423 NRDFSGFGER
+423 
-433 VKSYFN
+433 
-439 FGFTKKAKNAPKLGK
+439 
-454 IKAVITSFKETLKDV
+454 
-469 VATLGK
+469 
-475 AWEFIKS
+475 
-482 IFGECGD
+482 GD

-578 KNLWNRG
+578 KNLWDRG

-622 AELVTNVGSSQSA
+622 AELVTNVGSGQSA

>member
-60 NVSKLKQAAK
+60 NVSELKQAAK

-77 PTSASGT
+77 PTSTSGT
-84 VLDGDVDI
+84 IFGDGVDVADI
-92 AEEKKRLQ
+92 TEEKRKLQ
-100 KEIKQR
+100 KLIKQR
-106 QQAIDSI
+106 QQAIDENLEYSQKVLDDKPDNP
-113 FEESGKS
+113 FLLR
-120 AKDSAAVFIEK
+120 AKELQQQQDIDRATLQSYREQINEARKKQKALENANFSEVKKNAEK
-131 GVIEPEIKANEEQE
+131 NVVQPEIKANEQQE
-145 KQISLWEKFK
+145 KHISLWERFK

-167 LGKAIVRVAIYRAIR
+167 LGDREDKEEKKSKASGFVGKLGKAIVRVAVYRAIR

-190 TIRNGLQAFAEFSPK
+190 TIRSGLQSFAEFSPK

-247 QLNNKLAETI
+247 QLNNKLAETL

-277 NKAVNLLPFD
+277 NKAINLLPFD

-301 KVAVDT
+301 KTAVDT

-315 KLGKIKAVITSFKE
+315 KLEKIKAVITSFKE
-329 TLKDVVATLGKA
+329 ALKAVVAALGKA
-341 WEFIKSIFG
+341 WEYIKSIFG
-350 ECGDV
+350 EYGDV
-355 ILTFMKS
+355 ILTVMKAS
-362 NIDFSKLLWQTLG
+362 INFGKQLWETIGALI
-375 SLLNVVK
+375 NAIK

-393 IYTSLTLL
+393 IYSSLAVFA
-401 SGVLTTIVGIAKTFL
+401 GILTTIVGIAKTFL
-416 DILNSIL
+416 DILKSIL
-423 NRDFSGFGER
+423 TLDFSGFGER
-433 VKSYFN
+433 VKGYFN
-439 FGFTKKAKNAPKLGK
+439 
-454 IKAVITSFKETLKDV
+454 
-469 VATLGK
+469 
-475 AWEFIKS
+475 
-482 IFGECGD
+482 
-489 VILTFMK
+489 
-496 SNIDFSKLLWQTL
+496 
-509 GSLLNVVKVI
+509 
-519 LNLDFSKSIIYTS
+519 Y
-532 LTLLSGV
+532 
-539 LTTIVGIAKTFLDIL
+539 
-554 NSILNRDFSG
+554 
-564 FGERVKSYFNFGFT
+564 GFT

-585 RRGGFIK
+585 GRGKGIK
-592 DFLKW
+592 NFFKGL
-597 KFHIGTYATGG
+597 FNIGTYATGG

-622 AELVTNVGSSQSA
+622 AELVTNVGSGQSA

>member
-60 NVSKLKQAAK
+60 NVSELKQAAK

-84 VLDGDVDI
+84 IFGDGVDVADI
-92 AEEKKRLQ
+92 TEEKRKLQ
-100 KEIKQR
+100 KLIKQR
-106 QQAIDSI
+106 QQAIDENLEYSQKVLDDKPDNP
-113 FEESGKS
+113 FLLR
-120 AKDSAAVFIEK
+120 AKELQQQQDIDLATLQSYREQINEARKKQKALENANFSEVKKNAEK
-131 GVIEPEIKANEEQE
+131 NVVQPEIKVNEQQE
-145 KQISLWEKFK
+145 KHISLWEKFK
-155 QKVKSVGEVIKK
+155 QKVKSVGDVIKKLGDREDKEEKKSKASGFVGK
-167 LGKAIVRVAIYRAIR
+167 LGKAIVRVAVYRAIR

-190 TIRNGLQAFAEFSPK
+190 TIRSGLQSFAEFSPK

-247 QLNNKLAETI
+247 QLNNKLAETL

-277 NKAVNLLPFD
+277 NKAINLLPFD

-301 KVAVDT
+301 KTAVDT

-315 KLGKIKAVITSFKE
+315 KLEKIKAVITSFKE
-329 TLKDVVATLGKA
+329 ALKAVVSALGKA
-341 WEFIKSIFG
+341 WEYIKSIFG
-350 ECGDV
+350 EYGDV
-355 ILTFMKS
+355 ILTVMKAS
-362 NIDFSKLLWQTLG
+362 INFGKQLWETLG
-375 SLLNVVK
+375 ALINAIK

-393 IYTSLTLL
+393 IYSSLAVFAGL
-401 SGVLTTIVGIAKTFL
+401 LTTIVGIAKTFL
-416 DILNSIL
+416 DILKSIL
-423 NRDFSGFGER
+423 TLDFSGFGER
-433 VKSYFN
+433 VKGYFN
-439 FGFTKKAKNAPKLGK
+439 
-454 IKAVITSFKETLKDV
+454 
-469 VATLGK
+469 
-475 AWEFIKS
+475 
-482 IFGECGD
+482 
-489 VILTFMK
+489 
-496 SNIDFSKLLWQTL
+496 
-509 GSLLNVVKVI
+509 
-519 LNLDFSKSIIYTS
+519 Y
-532 LTLLSGV
+532 
-539 LTTIVGIAKTFLDIL
+539 
-554 NSILNRDFSG
+554 
-564 FGERVKSYFNFGFT
+564 GFT

-585 RRGGFIK
+585 GRGRGIK
-592 DFLKW
+592 NFFKGL
-597 KFHIGTYATGG
+597 FNIGTYATGG

>member
-60 NVSKLKQAAK
+60 NVSELKQAAK

-77 PTSASGT
+77 PTSASETIFG
-84 VLDGDVDI
+84 DGVDVADI
-92 AEEKKRLQ
+92 TEEKKKLQ
-100 KEIKQR
+100 KLIKQR
-106 QQAIDSI
+106 QQAIDENLEYSQKVLDDKPDNP
-113 FEESGKS
+113 FLLR
-120 AKDSAAVFIEK
+120 AKELQQQQDIDLATLQSYRKQINEARKKQKALENANLSEVKKDVEK
-131 GVIEPEIKANEEQE
+131 NVVQPETKANEEQE

-155 QKVKSVGEVIKK
+155 QKVKSVGDVIKK
-167 LGKAIVRVAIYRAIR
+167 LGDREDKEEKKSKASGFVGKLGKAIIRVAIYRAIR
-182 AAIKGIVQ
+182 AAIKSIVQ
-190 TIRNGLQAFAEFSPK
+190 TIRQGLQAFAEFSPK

-221 MSFTAAFAPI
+221 MSFTTAFAPI

-301 KVAVDT
+301 KAAVDT

-315 KLGKIKAVITSFKE
+315 KFEKIKAVITSFKE
-329 TLKDVVATLGKA
+329 TLKAVVATLGKA
-341 WEFIKSIFG
+341 WEYIKSIFG
-350 ECGDV
+350 EYGDV
-355 ILTFMKS
+355 ILTVMKAS
-362 NIDFSKLLWQTLG
+362 INFGKQIWEVLG
-375 SLLNVVK
+375 ALINAIK

-393 IYTSLTLL
+393 IYSSLAVFA
-401 SGVLTTIVGIAKTFL
+401 GILTTIVGIAKTFL
-416 DILNSIL
+416 DILKSIL
-423 NRDFSGFGER
+423 TLDFSGFGER
-433 VKSYFN
+433 VKGYFN
-439 FGFTKKAKNAPKLGK
+439 
-454 IKAVITSFKETLKDV
+454 
-469 VATLGK
+469 
-475 AWEFIKS
+475 
-482 IFGECGD
+482 
-489 VILTFMK
+489 
-496 SNIDFSKLLWQTL
+496 
-509 GSLLNVVKVI
+509 
-519 LNLDFSKSIIYTS
+519 Y
-532 LTLLSGV
+532 
-539 LTTIVGIAKTFLDIL
+539 
-554 NSILNRDFSG
+554 
-564 FGERVKSYFNFGFT
+564 GFT

-585 RRGGFIK
+585 GRGRGIK
-592 DFLKW
+592 NFFKGL
-597 KFHIGTYATGG
+597 FNIGTYATGG

-622 AELVTNVGSSQSA
+622 AELVTNVGSGQSA

>member
-11 KLGIEVGDLSS
+11 KLEIEVGDLSS

-60 NVSKLKQAAK
+60 NVSELKQAAK

-77 PTSASGT
+77 PELKDGAIFG
-84 VLDGDVDI
+84 GDVDI
-92 AEEKKRLQ
+92 AEEKKKLQ
-100 KEIKQR
+100 KLMKQR
-106 QQAIDSI
+106 QQAIDENLEYSQKIFDGATGNPFQLRAEDLQKEQDAAQATLQSYREMAKEARKTKKALESTVFGANSKTSYQYIGKDLTAVKQTITGTLDKITITTKGKSNEVKKAIDSI

-120 AKDSAAVFIEK
+120 AKDSASVFIEK
-131 GVIEPEIKANEEQE
+131 GIIEPEIKANEQQE
-145 KQISLWEKFK
+145 KQISLWERFK
-155 QKVKSVGEVIKK
+155 QKVKSVGDVIKKLGDREDKEEKKSKASGGFGGK

-190 TIRNGLQAFAEFSPK
+190 TIRQGLQAFAEFSPK

-221 MSFTAAFAPI
+221 MSFIAAFAPI

-301 KVAVDT
+301 KAAVDT

-315 KLGKIKAVITSFKE
+315 KLEKIKAVITSYKE
-329 TLKDVVATLGKA
+329 LLKAVVAALGKA
-341 WEFIKSIFG
+341 REFVKSIFG
-350 ECGDV
+350 EYGDV
-355 ILTFMKS
+355 ILTVMKAS
-362 NIDFSKLLWQTLG
+362 INFGKQLWETLG
-375 SLLNVVK
+375 ALINAIK

-393 IYTSLTLL
+393 IYSSLAVFA
-401 SGVLTTIVGIAKTFL
+401 GILTTIVGIAKTFL
-416 DILNSIL
+416 DILKSIL
-423 NRDFSGFGER
+423 TLDFSGFGER
-433 VKSYFN
+433 VKGYFN
-439 FGFTKKAKNAPKLGK
+439 
-454 IKAVITSFKETLKDV
+454 
-469 VATLGK
+469 
-475 AWEFIKS
+475 
-482 IFGECGD
+482 
-489 VILTFMK
+489 
-496 SNIDFSKLLWQTL
+496 
-509 GSLLNVVKVI
+509 
-519 LNLDFSKSIIYTS
+519 Y
-532 LTLLSGV
+532 
-539 LTTIVGIAKTFLDIL
+539 
-554 NSILNRDFSG
+554 
-564 FGERVKSYFNFGFT
+564 GFT

-585 RRGGFIK
+585 GRGKGIK
-592 DFLKW
+592 NFFKGL
-597 KFHIGTYATGG
+597 FNIGTYATGG

-622 AELVTNVGSSQSA
+622 AELVTNVGSGQSA

>member
-60 NVSKLKQAAK
+60 NVSELKQAAK

-84 VLDGDVDI
+84 IFGDGVDVADI
-92 AEEKKRLQ
+92 TEEKRKLQ
-100 KEIKQR
+100 KLIKQR
-106 QQAIDSI
+106 QQAIDENLEYSEKVLDNKPDNP
-113 FEESGKS
+113 FLLR
-120 AKDSAAVFIEK
+120 AKELQQQQDIDLATLQSYRKQINEARKTQKALENANLSEVKKNAEK
-131 GVIEPEIKANEEQE
+131 NVVQPEIKANEQQE
-145 KQISLWEKFK
+145 KHISLWEKFK

-167 LGKAIVRVAIYRAIR
+167 LGDREDKEEKKSKASGFVGKLGKAIVRVAVYRAIR

-190 TIRNGLQAFAEFSPK
+190 TIRSGLQSFAEFSPK

-247 QLNNKLAETI
+247 QLNNKLAETL

-277 NKAVNLLPFD
+277 NKAINLLPFD

-301 KVAVDT
+301 KTAVDT

-315 KLGKIKAVITSFKE
+315 KLEKIKAVITSFKE
-329 TLKDVVATLGKA
+329 ALKAVVAALGKA
-341 WEFIKSIFG
+341 WEYIKSIFG
-350 ECGDV
+350 EYGDV
-355 ILTFMKS
+355 ILTVMKAS
-362 NIDFSKLLWQTLG
+362 
-375 SLLNVVK
+375 
-382 VILNLDFSKSI
+382 
-393 IYTSLTLL
+393 
-401 SGVLTTIVGIAKTFL
+401 
-416 DILNSIL
+416 
-423 NRDFSGFGER
+423 
-433 VKSYFN
+433 
-439 FGFTKKAKNAPKLGK
+439 
-454 IKAVITSFKETLKDV
+454 
-469 VATLGK
+469 
-475 AWEFIKS
+475 
-482 IFGECGD
+482 
-489 VILTFMK
+489 
-496 SNIDFSKLLWQTL
+496 IDFSKLLWQTL

-622 AELVTNVGSSQSA
+622 AELVTNVGSGQSA

>member
-60 NVSKLKQAAK
+60 NVSELKQAAK

-84 VLDGDVDI
+84 IFGDGVDVADI
-92 AEEKKRLQ
+92 TEEKRKLQ
-100 KEIKQR
+100 KLIKQR
-106 QQAIDSI
+106 QQAIDENLEYSEKVLDNKPDNP
-113 FEESGKS
+113 FLLR
-120 AKDSAAVFIEK
+120 AKELQQQQDIDRATLQSYREQINEARKTQKALENANLSEVKKNVEK
-131 GVIEPEIKANEEQE
+131 NVVQSEIKANEQQE
-145 KQISLWEKFK
+145 KNISLWEKLK
-155 QKVKSVGEVIKK
+155 QKVKSVGDVIKKLGDREDKEEKKRKASGYVGK

-190 TIRNGLQAFAEFSPK
+190 TITNGLQAFAEFSPK

-301 KVAVDT
+301 KAAVDT

-315 KLGKIKAVITSFKE
+315 KLEKIKAVITSFKE
-329 TLKDVVATLGKA
+329 ALKAVVAALGKA
-341 WEFIKSIFG
+341 WEYIKSIFG
-350 ECGDV
+350 EYGDV
-355 ILTFMKS
+355 ILTVMKAS
-362 NIDFSKLLWQTLG
+362 INFGKQLWETLG
-375 SLLNVVK
+375 ALINAIK

-393 IYTSLTLL
+393 IYSSLAVFA
-401 SGVLTTIVGIAKTFL
+401 GILTTIVGIAKTFL
-416 DILNSIL
+416 DILKSIL
-423 NRDFSGFGER
+423 TLDFSGFGER
-433 VKSYFN
+433 VKGYFN
-439 FGFTKKAKNAPKLGK
+439 
-454 IKAVITSFKETLKDV
+454 
-469 VATLGK
+469 
-475 AWEFIKS
+475 
-482 IFGECGD
+482 
-489 VILTFMK
+489 
-496 SNIDFSKLLWQTL
+496 
-509 GSLLNVVKVI
+509 
-519 LNLDFSKSIIYTS
+519 Y
-532 LTLLSGV
+532 
-539 LTTIVGIAKTFLDIL
+539 
-554 NSILNRDFSG
+554 
-564 FGERVKSYFNFGFT
+564 GFT

-585 RRGGFIK
+585 GRGKGIK
-592 DFLKW
+592 NFFKGL
-597 KFHIGTYATGG
+597 FNIGTYATGG
-608 LPDTGSLFL
+608 LPNTGSLFL

-622 AELVTNVGSSQSA
+622 AELVTNVGSGQSA

>member
-1 MADNNEIDSL
+1 
-11 KLGIEVGDLSS
+11 
-22 SDIKN
+22 
-27 IKDLSSSL
+27 
-35 AALDK
+35 
-40 VLSSEFMKNLETL
+40 
-53 SHLKINV
+53 
-60 NVSKLKQAAK
+60 
-70 QVQKAVA
+70 
-77 PTSASGT
+77 
-84 VLDGDVDI
+84 
-92 AEEKKRLQ
+92 
-100 KEIKQR
+100 
-106 QQAIDSI
+106 
-113 FEESGKS
+113 
-120 AKDSAAVFIEK
+120 
-131 GVIEPEIKANEEQE
+131 
-145 KQISLWEKFK
+145 
-155 QKVKSVGEVIKK
+155 
-167 LGKAIVRVAIYRAIR
+167 
-182 AAIKGIVQ
+182 
-190 TIRNGLQAFAEFSPK
+190 
-205 FEQTMTALTSA
+205 MTALTSA

-231 LESIAP
+231 LESLAP

-247 QLNNKLAETI
+247 QLNNKLAETL

-301 KVAVDT
+301 KTAVDT
-307 EKMAKNAP
+307 EKMARNAP
-315 KLGKIKAVITSFKE
+315 KLEKIKAVITSFKE
-329 TLKDVVATLGKA
+329 ALKAVVSALGKA
-341 WEFIKSIFG
+341 WEYIKSIFG
-350 ECGDV
+350 EYGDV
-355 ILTFMKS
+355 ILTVMKAS
-362 NIDFSKLLWQTLG
+362 IDFSKLLWQTLG

-416 DILNSIL
+416 DII
-423 NRDFSGFGER
+423 
-433 VKSYFN
+433 
-439 FGFTKKAKNAPKLGK
+439 
-454 IKAVITSFKETLKDV
+454 
-469 VATLGK
+469 
-475 AWEFIKS
+475 
-482 IFGECGD
+482 
-489 VILTFMK
+489 
-496 SNIDFSKLLWQTL
+496 
-509 GSLLNVVKVI
+509 
-519 LNLDFSKSIIYTS
+519 
-532 LTLLSGV
+532 
-539 LTTIVGIAKTFLDIL
+539 

-578 KNLWNRG
+578 KNLWDRG

>member
-60 NVSKLKQAAK
+60 NVSELKQAAK

-77 PTSASGT
+77 PE
-84 VLDGDVDI
+84 LKDGAIFGGDADI
-92 AEEKKRLQ
+92 AEEKKKLQ
-100 KEIKQR
+100 KLIKQR
-106 QQAIDSI
+106 QQAIDENLEFSQKV
-113 FEESGKS
+113 FDNKADNPFLLRAEELQREQDIDRATLQSYRKQINEARKKQKALENANLS
-120 AKDSAAVFIEK
+120 EVKKDVEK
-131 GVIEPEIKANEEQE
+131 NVVQPETKANEQQE
-145 KQISLWEKFK
+145 KHISLWERFK
-155 QKVKSVGEVIKK
+155 QKVKSVGEVIKKLGDREDKEEKKSKASGFVGK

-182 AAIKGIVQ
+182 AAIKSIVQ
-190 TIRNGLQAFAEFSPK
+190 TIRQGLQAFAEFSPK

-221 MSFTAAFAPI
+221 MSFTAVFAPI

-301 KVAVDT
+301 KTAVDT

-315 KLGKIKAVITSFKE
+315 KLEKIKAVITSFKE
-329 TLKDVVATLGKA
+329 ALKAVVAALGKA
-341 WEFIKSIFG
+341 WEYIKSIFG
-350 ECGDV
+350 EYGDV
-355 ILTFMKS
+355 ILTVMKAS
-362 NIDFSKLLWQTLG
+362 INFGKQLWETLG
-375 SLLNVVK
+375 ALINAIK

-393 IYTSLTLL
+393 IYSSLAVFA
-401 SGVLTTIVGIAKTFL
+401 GILTTIVGIAKTFL
-416 DILNSIL
+416 DILKSIL
-423 NRDFSGFGER
+423 TLDFSGFGER
-433 VKSYFN
+433 VKGYFN
-439 FGFTKKAKNAPKLGK
+439 
-454 IKAVITSFKETLKDV
+454 
-469 VATLGK
+469 
-475 AWEFIKS
+475 
-482 IFGECGD
+482 
-489 VILTFMK
+489 
-496 SNIDFSKLLWQTL
+496 
-509 GSLLNVVKVI
+509 
-519 LNLDFSKSIIYTS
+519 Y
-532 LTLLSGV
+532 
-539 LTTIVGIAKTFLDIL
+539 
-554 NSILNRDFSG
+554 
-564 FGERVKSYFNFGFT
+564 GFT

-585 RRGGFIK
+585 GRGKGIK
-592 DFLKW
+592 NFFKGL
-597 KFHIGTYATGG
+597 FNIGTYATGG

-622 AELVTNVGSSQSA
+622 AELVTNVGSGQSA

>member
-60 NVSKLKQAAK
+60 NVSELKQAAK

-77 PTSASGT
+77 PEPNDGT
-84 VLDGDVDI
+84 VFSGEVDI
-92 AEEKKRLQ
+92 ANITEEKKKLQ
-100 KEIKQR
+100 KLIKQR
-106 QQAIDSI
+106 QQAIDENLEYSQKVLDDKPDNPFLLRAKELQQQQDI
-113 FEESGKS
+113 DLATLQSYRKQINEARKKQKAIENANLSAT
-120 AKDSAAVFIEK
+120 AKDDKSSEVKKDVEK
-131 GVIEPEIKANEEQE
+131 NVVQPETKANEQQE
-145 KQISLWEKFK
+145 KHISLWEKFK
-155 QKVKSVGEVIKK
+155 QKVKSVGEVIKKLGDREDKEEKKSRASGFGGK

-190 TIRNGLQAFAEFSPK
+190 TIKQGVQAFAEFSPK

-301 KVAVDT
+301 KAAVDT

-315 KLGKIKAVITSFKE
+315 KLEKIKAYITSYKE
-329 TLKDVVATLGKA
+329 ALKAVVSTLGKA
-341 WEFIKSIFG
+341 WEFVKSIFG
-350 ECGDV
+350 EYGDV
-355 ILTFMKS
+355 ILTVMKS
-362 NIDFSKLLWQTLG
+362 SVDFSKLLWQ
-375 SLLNVVK
+375 V
-382 VILNLDFSKSI
+382 
-393 IYTSLTLL
+393 
-401 SGVLTTIVGIAKTFL
+401 
-416 DILNSIL
+416 
-423 NRDFSGFGER
+423 
-433 VKSYFN
+433 
-439 FGFTKKAKNAPKLGK
+439 
-454 IKAVITSFKETLKDV
+454 
-469 VATLGK
+469 
-475 AWEFIKS
+475 
-482 IFGECGD
+482 
-489 VILTFMK
+489 
-496 SNIDFSKLLWQTL
+496 L

-578 KNLWNRG
+578 KNLWG
-585 RRGGFIK
+585 RSRKGGFIK

-622 AELVTNVGSSQSA
+622 AELVTNVGSGQSA

>member
-60 NVSKLKQAAK
+60 NVSELKQAAK

-84 VLDGDVDI
+84 IFGDGVDVADI
-92 AEEKKRLQ
+92 TEEKRKLQ
-100 KEIKQR
+100 KLIKQR
-106 QQAIDSI
+106 QQAIDENLEYSEKVLDNKPDNP
-113 FEESGKS
+113 FLLR
-120 AKDSAAVFIEK
+120 AKELQQQQDIDRATLQSYREQINEARKKQKALENANFSEVKKNAEK
-131 GVIEPEIKANEEQE
+131 NVVQPEIKANEQQE
-145 KQISLWEKFK
+145 KHISLWEKFK

-167 LGKAIVRVAIYRAIR
+167 LGDREDKEEKKSKASGFVGKLGKAIVRVAVYRAIR

-190 TIRNGLQAFAEFSPK
+190 TIRSGLQSFAEFSPK

-247 QLNNKLAETI
+247 QLNNKLAETL

-277 NKAVNLLPFD
+277 NKAINLLPFD

-301 KVAVDT
+301 KTAVDT

-315 KLGKIKAVITSFKE
+315 KLEKIKAVITSFKE
-329 TLKDVVATLGKA
+329 ALKAVVSALGKA
-341 WEFIKSIFG
+341 WEYIKSIFG
-350 ECGDV
+350 EYGDV
-355 ILTFMKS
+355 ILTVMKAS
-362 NIDFSKLLWQTLG
+362 INFGKQLWETLG
-375 SLLNVVK
+375 ALINAIK

-393 IYTSLTLL
+393 IYSSLAVFA
-401 SGVLTTIVGIAKTFL
+401 GILTTIVGIAKTFL
-416 DILNSIL
+416 DILKSIL
-423 NRDFSGFGER
+423 TLDFSGFGER
-433 VKSYFN
+433 VKGYFN
-439 FGFTKKAKNAPKLGK
+439 
-454 IKAVITSFKETLKDV
+454 
-469 VATLGK
+469 
-475 AWEFIKS
+475 
-482 IFGECGD
+482 
-489 VILTFMK
+489 
-496 SNIDFSKLLWQTL
+496 
-509 GSLLNVVKVI
+509 
-519 LNLDFSKSIIYTS
+519 Y
-532 LTLLSGV
+532 
-539 LTTIVGIAKTFLDIL
+539 
-554 NSILNRDFSG
+554 
-564 FGERVKSYFNFGFT
+564 GFT

-585 RRGGFIK
+585 GRGKGIK
-592 DFLKW
+592 NFFKGL
-597 KFHIGTYATGG
+597 FNIGTYATGG

-622 AELVTNVGSSQSA
+622 AELVTNVGSGQSA

>member
-60 NVSKLKQAAK
+60 NVSELKQAAK

-77 PTSASGT
+77 PEPNDGT
-84 VLDGDVDI
+84 VFSGEVDI
-92 AEEKKRLQ
+92 ANITEEKKKLQ
-100 KEIKQR
+100 KLIKQR
-106 QQAIDSI
+106 QQAIDENLEYSKKVLDDKPDNPFLLRAKELQQQQDI
-113 FEESGKS
+113 DLATLQSYRKQINEARKKQKAIENANLSAT
-120 AKDSAAVFIEK
+120 AKDDKSSEVKKDVEK
-131 GVIEPEIKANEEQE
+131 NVVQPETKANEQQE
-145 KQISLWEKFK
+145 KHISLWERFK
-155 QKVKSVGEVIKK
+155 QKVKSVGEVIKKLGDREDKEEKKSKASGFGGK

-190 TIRNGLQAFAEFSPK
+190 TIRQGLQAFAEFSPK

-301 KVAVDT
+301 KAAVDT

-315 KLGKIKAVITSFKE
+315 KLGKIKAYITSFKE
-329 TLKDVVATLGKA
+329 TLKAVVSTLGKA
-341 WEFIKSIFG
+341 WEFVKSIFG
-350 ECGDV
+350 EYGDV
-355 ILTFMKS
+355 ILTVMKS
-362 NIDFSKLLWQTLG
+362 SVDFSKLLWQ
-375 SLLNVVK
+375 V
-382 VILNLDFSKSI
+382 
-393 IYTSLTLL
+393 
-401 SGVLTTIVGIAKTFL
+401 
-416 DILNSIL
+416 
-423 NRDFSGFGER
+423 
-433 VKSYFN
+433 
-439 FGFTKKAKNAPKLGK
+439 
-454 IKAVITSFKETLKDV
+454 
-469 VATLGK
+469 
-475 AWEFIKS
+475 
-482 IFGECGD
+482 
-489 VILTFMK
+489 
-496 SNIDFSKLLWQTL
+496 L

-578 KNLWNRG
+578 KNLWG
-585 RRGGFIK
+585 RSRKGGFIK

-622 AELVTNVGSSQSA
+622 AELVTNVGSGQSA